1 MEIKVPVSLK
11 EFKIVYLDD
20 HLLFSTAMSQQCI
33 YPYFPNASLTQFI
46 NGERAHDYLED
57 AIKAHDK
64 IDLFITDI
72 NHSGMQGDCLSHAL
86 RIYEKKFASPFKI
99 PILIVSMAAENQ
111 ESVYFDN
118 SGKVIQKYLTKAATV
133 EEIVYSIQELIK

>member
-1 MEIKVPVSLK
+1 MEIKVPVSLE

-20 HLLFSTAMSQQCI
+20 HLLFSKAMSQECI
-33 YPYFPNASLTQFI
+33 YPYFPNACVRQFT
-46 NGERAHDYLED
+46 NGDKAHDYLED

-72 NHSGMQGDCLSHAL
+72 NHPGMQGDCLSHAL

-99 PILIVSMAAENQ
+99 PILIVSMAAENE
-111 ESVYFDN
+111 ESIYFDN
-118 SGKVIQKYLTKAATV
+118 SGTVIQKYLTKAATV
-133 EEIVYSIQELIK
+133 KEIVYSIKVLLK